1 MSLLTVKKHQLYYI
15 QLIFFIIHV
24 CFVLSCRTSICIICV
39 AILFCICIFVLPAS
53 LLPQSCGK
61 LSYLFY
67 IPFQIEKSL
76 LFHKDS
82 SRLLLQKNNRLST
95 LFSKNVHSVIMNIN
109 NKNRGIHHGKLGNT
123 KIKRSRH
130 GKVASF

>member
-1 MSLLTVKKHQLYYI
+1 M
-15 QLIFFIIHV
+15 
-24 CFVLSCRTSICIICV
+24 
-39 AILFCICIFVLPAS
+39 
-53 LLPQSCGK
+53 
-61 LSYLFY
+61 
-67 IPFQIEKSL
+67 